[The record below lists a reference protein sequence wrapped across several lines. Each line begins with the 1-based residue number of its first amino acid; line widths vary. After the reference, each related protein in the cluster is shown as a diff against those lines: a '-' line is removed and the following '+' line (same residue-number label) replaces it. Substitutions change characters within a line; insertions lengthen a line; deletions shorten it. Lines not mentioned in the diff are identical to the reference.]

1 MEKTADEKF
10 IASSDTVQS
19 RYCSYNYCHF
29 LSRLKSK
36 KAECHTLLVV
46 VYFKY
51 MKT

>member
-29 LSRLKSK
+29 LGRVKRE
-36 KAECHTLLVV
+36 KAECHTLLEV
-46 VYFKY
+46 VYFKC